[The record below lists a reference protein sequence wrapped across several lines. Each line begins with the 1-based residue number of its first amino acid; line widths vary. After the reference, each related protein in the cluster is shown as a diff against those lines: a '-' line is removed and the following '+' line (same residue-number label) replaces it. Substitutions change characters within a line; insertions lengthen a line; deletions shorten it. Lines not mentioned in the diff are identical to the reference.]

1 MNSVIPDLWPAIDEP
16 TLPPPVAILRQQG
29 IALGQRTANLVY
41 GEVKTISYPEQGAF
55 THVLWV
61 VAPFLGFRTP
71 ILVASHKLD
80 LYPVEVGSWRLPAPE
95 GQAYYTADNPTKTT
109 TEEEFKEAI
118 KSILGLPANVKLLR
132 ALISQSEKPAG

>member
-1 MNSVIPDLWPAIDEP
+1 
-16 TLPPPVAILRQQG
+16 
-29 IALGQRTANLVY
+29 VY